1 MQPHHGSDNRRSTM
15 TRITESPDQYVQG
28 PGEIGRLHTEGSQ
41 LGNAFPVVA
50 GGRTLATTRWMVKQA
65 RGVRHE
71 ADED

>member
-1 MQPHHGSDNRRSTM
+1 M
-15 TRITESPDQYVQG
+15 TRITESPDRYVQG
-28 PGEIGRLHTEGSQ
+28 PREIGRLHNDGLQ

-50 GGRTLATTRWMVKQA
+50 SSRTLATTQWLVKQA